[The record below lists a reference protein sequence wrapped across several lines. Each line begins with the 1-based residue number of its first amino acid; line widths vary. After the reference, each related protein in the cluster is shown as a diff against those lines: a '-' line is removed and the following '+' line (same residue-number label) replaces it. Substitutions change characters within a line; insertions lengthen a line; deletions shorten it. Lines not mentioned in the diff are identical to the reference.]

1 MNNRSFS
8 LVFSI
13 LLAASLIVVGQTCAQ
28 ENPSHPSTPAKQAE
42 PATVEGSYKI
52 GKGDVLEIHV
62 WKEPDLSKETFVRM
76 DGMMSLPLLNDVQAS
91 GRTPMQLKED
101 IEKRLKEFVEET
113 TVTVIVKVPTSQ
125 KYYILGEIGRTGEY
139 DLLKEL
145 TILQA
150 FARAGGFTEW
160 AAKTKI
166 ILLRIENGKE
176 KIITINYKD
185 IIKGK
190 DFSQNVPLKA
200 NDTIIVP

>member
-1 MNNRSFS
+1 MKKNIFLFIFCMALMPTFNLMPECLNNAKA
-8 LVFSI
+8 I
-13 LLAASLIVVGQTCAQ
+13 ASEKKEA
-28 ENPSHPSTPAKQAE
+28 
-42 PATVEGSYKI
+42 VETQQDTYKI
-52 GKGDVLEIHV
+52 GSGDILQILV
-62 WKEPDLSKETFVRM
+62 WKEPDLSTEIFVRM
-76 DGMMSLPLLNDVQAS
+76 DGMISLQLLNDVQAS

-150 FARAGGFTEW
+150 FARAEGFTEW

-190 DFSQNVPLKA
+190 DFSQNILIKA
-200 NDTIIVP
+200 DDTIIVP

>member
-1 MNNRSFS
+1 MKKNIFLFIFCMALMTTFNLMPECLNNAKA
-8 LVFSI
+8 I
-13 LLAASLIVVGQTCAQ
+13 AS
-28 ENPSHPSTPAKQAE
+28 EKKES
-42 PATVEGSYKI
+42 VETQQDTYKI
-52 GKGDVLEIHV
+52 GSGDILEILV
-62 WKEPDLSKETFVRM
+62 WKEPDLSTEIFVRM
-76 DGMMSLPLLNDVQAS
+76 DGMISLQLLNDVQAS

-150 FARAGGFTEW
+150 FARAEGFTEW

-190 DFSQNVPLKA
+190 DFSQNILIKA
-200 NDTIIVP
+200 DDTIIVP

>member
-1 MNNRSFS
+1 MKKNIFLFIFCMALMTTFN
-8 LVFSI
+8 LMPECLNI
-13 LLAASLIVVGQTCAQ
+13 AKAIASEKEEAVKPDKHA
-28 ENPSHPSTPAKQAE
+28 
-42 PATVEGSYKI
+42 YKI
-52 GKGDVLEIHV
+52 GSGDILQILV
-62 WKEPDLSKETFVRM
+62 WKEPDLSTEIFVRM
-76 DGMMSLPLLNDVQAS
+76 DGMISLQLLNDIQAS

-113 TVTVIVKVPTSQ
+113 TVTVVVKVPTSQ

-190 DFSQNVPLKA
+190 DFSQNILIKA

>member
-1 MNNRSFS
+1 MKKN
-8 LVFSI
+8 I
-13 LLAASLIVVGQTCAQ
+13 LLFIFCMALMTTFNLMPECLNNAKAIASEKKEA
-28 ENPSHPSTPAKQAE
+28 
-42 PATVEGSYKI
+42 VETQQDTYKI
-52 GKGDVLEIHV
+52 GSGDILQILV
-62 WKEPDLSKETFVRM
+62 WKEPDLSTEIFVRM
-76 DGMMSLPLLNDVQAS
+76 DGMISLQLLNDVQAS

-150 FARAGGFTEW
+150 FARAEGFTEW

-190 DFSQNVPLKA
+190 DFSQNILIKA
-200 NDTIIVP
+200 DDTIIVP

>member
-1 MNNRSFS
+1 MKKNIFLFIFCMALMTTFN
-8 LVFSI
+8 LMPECLNI
-13 LLAASLIVVGQTCAQ
+13 AKAIAS
-28 ENPSHPSTPAKQAE
+28 EKEES
-42 PATVEGSYKI
+42 VETQQDTYKI
-52 GKGDVLEIHV
+52 GSGDILEILV
-62 WKEPDLSKETFVRM
+62 WKEPDLSIEIFVRM
-76 DGMMSLPLLNDVQAS
+76 DGMISLQLLNDVQAS

-150 FARAGGFTEW
+150 FARAEGFTEW

-190 DFSQNVPLKA
+190 DFSQNILIKA
-200 NDTIIVP
+200 DDTIIVP

>member
-1 MNNRSFS
+1 MKKNIFLFIFCMALMPTFNLMPECLNNAKA
-8 LVFSI
+8 I
-13 LLAASLIVVGQTCAQ
+13 ASEKEEA
-28 ENPSHPSTPAKQAE
+28 
-42 PATVEGSYKI
+42 VETQQDTYKI
-52 GKGDVLEIHV
+52 GSGDILQILV
-62 WKEPDLSKETFVRM
+62 WKEPDLSTEIFVRM
-76 DGMMSLPLLNDVQAS
+76 DGMISLQLLNDVQAS

-190 DFSQNVPLKA
+190 DFSQNILIKA
-200 NDTIIVP
+200 DDTIIIP

>member
-1 MNNRSFS
+1 MNNRSLF
-8 LVFSI
+8 LIFGL
-13 LLAASLIVVGQTCAQ
+13 LLAVAFTIAGPTRAQ
-28 ENPSHPSTPAKQAE
+28 ETPSPPSTPAKQAE
-42 PATVEGSYKI
+42 PAAVEGSYKI
-52 GKGDVLEIHV
+52 GKGDVLDIHV

-101 IEKRLKEFVEET
+101 IEKRLNEFVEDT
-113 TVTVIVKVPTSQ
+113 SVTVIVKVPASQ

-139 DLLKEL
+139 DLLKDL
-145 TILQA
+145 TVLQA

-160 AAKTKI
+160 AAKTRI

-190 DFSQNVPLKA
+190 DFSQNVPLKT

>member
-1 MNNRSFS
+1 MKKNIFLFIFCMALMPTFNLMPECLNNTKA
-8 LVFSI
+8 I
-13 LLAASLIVVGQTCAQ
+13 ASEKEKA
-28 ENPSHPSTPAKQAE
+28 
-42 PATVEGSYKI
+42 VETQQDTYKI
-52 GKGDVLEIHV
+52 GSGDILQILV
-62 WKEPDLSKETFVRM
+62 WKEPDLSTEIFVRM
-76 DGMMSLPLLNDVQAS
+76 DGMISLQLLNDVQAS

-190 DFSQNVPLKA
+190 DFSQNILIKA
-200 NDTIIVP
+200 DDTIIIP

>member
-1 MNNRSFS
+1 MKKNIFLFIFCMALMTTFN
-8 LVFSI
+8 LMPECLNI
-13 LLAASLIVVGQTCAQ
+13 AKAIASEKEEAVKPDKHA
-28 ENPSHPSTPAKQAE
+28 
-42 PATVEGSYKI
+42 YKI
-52 GKGDVLEIHV
+52 GSGDILQILV
-62 WKEPDLSKETFVRM
+62 WKEPDLSTEIFVRM
-76 DGMMSLPLLNDVQAS
+76 DGMISLQLLNDIQAS

-190 DFSQNVPLKA
+190 DFSQNILIKA

>member
-1 MNNRSFS
+1 MTTFNLMPECLNNAKA
-8 LVFSI
+8 I
-13 LLAASLIVVGQTCAQ
+13 AS
-28 ENPSHPSTPAKQAE
+28 EKEES
-42 PATVEGSYKI
+42 VETQQDTYKI
-52 GKGDVLEIHV
+52 GSGDILQILV
-62 WKEPDLSKETFVRM
+62 WKEPDLSTEIFVRM
-76 DGMMSLPLLNDVQAS
+76 DGMISLQLLNDVQAS

-160 AAKTKI
+160 ASKTKI

-190 DFSQNVPLKA
+190 DFSQNILIKA
-200 NDTIIVP
+200 DDTIIVP